1 MTKEAEVGTRRQRR
15 AYAPRMPLE
24 QRRRQL
30 LDAALALIVR
40 EGYAGLTIEAIAQ
53 EAGVTKPV
61 VYSAYANLSLL
72 LTALLD
78 RTQSDAVTQLLAAF
92 PQDPRRLTS
101 KHLAGDIARAWARAV
116 RENPQ
121 TWTPVLSTGAQTPAP
136 VLDRIEQG
144 REVVRKALADFIG
157 RGRDL
162 DAATARHHLWT
173 AHAVVAAAEH
183 FGHLVLTRPD
193 AITDDELAALFDDLV
208 NGLLRRT

>member
-1 MTKEAEVGTRRQRR
+1 MTKAEAGARRKRR

-40 EGYAGLTIEAIAQ
+40 EGYAGVTVDAIAQ

-61 VYSAYANLSLL
+61 VYGAYANLPLL

-78 RTQSDAVTQLLAAF
+78 RTQSDAVAQLLAAF

-101 KHLAGDIARAWARAV
+101 KHLAGDIARAWARTV

-144 REVVRKALADFIG
+144 REVVRKAIADFIG

-162 DAATARHHLWT
+162 DAATARRHLWT

-183 FGHLVLTRPD
+183 FGRLVLTRPD

>member
-1 MTKEAEVGTRRQRR
+1 MTKAEGGARRRRR

-40 EGYAGLTIEAIAQ
+40 EGYAGATVDAIAR

-61 VYSAYANLSLL
+61 VYGAYANLSLL

-92 PQDPRRLTS
+92 PQDPKHLAS
-101 KHLAGDIARAWARAV
+101 KHLAGDIARAWAQAV

-121 TWTPVLSTGAQTPAP
+121 TWTPVLRTGPQTPAP

-144 REVVRKALADFIG
+144 RELVRKALADFIAG
-157 RGRDL
+157 GRDL

-193 AITDDELAALFDDLV
+193 TITDDELATLFDDLV
-208 NGLLRRT
+208 NGLLHRT

>member
-1 MTKEAEVGTRRQRR
+1 MRYLEA
-15 AYAPRMPLE
+15 
-24 QRRRQL
+24 
-30 LDAALALIVR
+30 
-40 EGYAGLTIEAIAQ
+40 
-53 EAGVTKPV
+53 
-61 VYSAYANLSLL
+61 
-72 LTALLD
+72 LD
-78 RTQSDAVTQLLAAF
+78 RQ
-92 PQDPRRLTS
+92 PRHLTS
-101 KHLAGDIARAWARAV
+101 KHLARDIARAWARAV

-144 REVVRKALADFIG
+144 REVVREAIADFIG

-162 DAATARHHLWT
+162 DAATARHHRWT

-208 NGLLRRT
+208 RGLLRRTWDGGSAESLSGAC